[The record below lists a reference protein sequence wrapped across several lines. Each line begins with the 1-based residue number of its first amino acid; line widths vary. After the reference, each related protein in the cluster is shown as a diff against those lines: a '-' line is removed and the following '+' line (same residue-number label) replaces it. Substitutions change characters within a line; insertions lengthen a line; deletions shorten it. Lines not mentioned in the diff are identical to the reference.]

1 MTQQRLALCAARWL
15 AEREAELLPVPYFH
29 AVFTLPAR
37 KTLRPLVAVVN
48 PQQNLSPPPRL
59 DSRWLDRPVGH
70 GRAGYKKSPPGGEGV
85 PLYVNYLTQWT
96 FAPR

>member
-48 PQQNLSPPPRL
+48 PQQNLSPPP
-59 DSRWLDRPVGH
+59 DSTPVGWIDLSVTAA
-70 GRAGYKKSPPGGEGV
+70 RATKKVRAEVREYHSM
-85 PLYVNYLTQWT
+85 
-96 FAPR
+96 